1 LDKTEIMVY
10 FKLYADDF
18 PLEQVTER
26 LEIKPTKTSKKGE
39 IIRKISEN
47 ENFTRSYSS
56 WELGTDYKKSLDTG
70 KLINQVIRQLRNKTS
85 VINELKEEFGLESRF
100 VIVIKINEGYT
111 PGLNLDIPVIEFAA
125 SIKADFDI
133 DLYANPYSVSD

>member
-1 LDKTEIMVY
+1 V
-10 FKLYADDF
+10 KL
-18 PLEQVTER
+18 
-26 LEIKPTKTSKKGE
+26 K
-39 IIRKISEN
+39 
-47 ENFTRSYSS
+47 NFTRSYSS

-100 VIVIKINEGYT
+100 VNVIKINEGYT
-111 PGLNLDIPVIEFAA
+111 PGLYLDIPVIEFAA